1 MTPLP
6 AQIDRFRA
14 VVERRLGLV
23 FGQDR
28 SDEMGG
34 VLGDRARLA
43 AAADCARY
51 LDLVDA
57 GDQEE
62 LRRLAERLTVGET
75 YFFRNSEQ
83 FRALLDPVLPDRLR
97 AHGPGRPV
105 RILSAGCASGEEP
118 YSIAILARR
127 AGLAHAVAIEAF
139 DVNPAA
145 IARARAMRYSAWSLR
160 ETSADLREHAFRAE
174 GTQFR
179 LDDELRGAVTF
190 SERNLLDTDPKLWP
204 RGAWDI
210 VFCRNV
216 LMYFPAAVMRAVI
229 DRIAGSLAPGGYL
242 FLGHAESLRGVSDA
256 FHLRQAHG
264 TFYYQRRDGTGGAAG
279 DTPASAPSAPPAPA
293 DDTWVE
299 AIRLA
304 SARITQLVD
313 GAPVERSPPPERAP
327 PPEGAGPDVDAVHEL
342 MLQERYQDALARIVG
357 MRNDAGGL
365 LAPGG
370 AHLCL
375 LHAVLLTHAGELP
388 AAEALC
394 HELLALDHRDAG
406 VHYLLALCREHAGD
420 LVGAIENDRASA
432 WGDPVFA
439 MPHLH
444 LGMLARRAGDPD
456 EACRE
461 LQIALVLLA
470 REDARRIL
478 LFGGGFGR
486 EALERLCRAELRAC
500 GGAR

>member
-6 AQIDRFRA
+6 AQVDRFRA

-23 FGQDR
+23 FGPDR
-28 SDEMGG
+28 NDEMG
-34 VLGDRARLA
+34 VILGERARLA
-43 AAADCARY
+43 GAQDCARY
-51 LDLVDA
+51 LALVDA
-57 GDQEE
+57 GDHEE

-75 YFFRNSEQ
+75 YFFRNNEQ

-97 AHGPGRPV
+97 VLGRPV

-160 ETSADLREHAFRAE
+160 ETTAELREHAFRAE

-179 LDDELRGAVTF
+179 LDDDLRGAVTF
-190 SERNLLDTDPKLWP
+190 SERNLLDTNPKLWP

-216 LMYFPAAVMRAVI
+216 LMYFPAAVMRAVL

-242 FLGHAESLRGVSDA
+242 FLGHAESLRGVSDM

-264 TFYYQRRDGTGGAAG
+264 TFYYQRRDEPAARG
-279 DTPASAPSAPPAPA
+279 TPASVPSPPPAPA

-304 SARITQLVD
+304 SARITQLVE
-313 GAPVERSPPPERAP
+313 GAPAERAP
-327 PPEGAGPDVDAVHEL
+327 PVPPERPPIERAGPDVDGVHEL
-342 MLQERYQDALARIVG
+342 MRQERYHDALARIVV

-365 LAPGG
+365 RDPGA

-375 LHAVLLTHAGELP
+375 LHAVLLTHAGDLP